1 MNDQELQ
8 TLVEKISQESF
19 AKPFK
24 HRAYFNNRLRTT
36 GGRYHV
42 ASHDID
48 INPKMLTEHYMEI
61 LVGVIKH
68 ELCHYHLHLAGYS
81 GKHNTLA
88 FKRLLKT
95 VGGSRFA
102 PAPVDKRPFKYVCT
116 HCGQTYRRKRRIDTH
131 KYVCG
136 KCRGKLKLDTGDD

>member
-8 TLVEKISQESF
+8 NLVEKISKEAF

-24 HRAYFNNRLRTT
+24 HRAYFNSRLRTT

-48 INPKMLTEHYMEI
+48 INPKMLTEHSMEV

-68 ELCHYHLHLAGYS
+68 ELCHYHLHLDGYS

-88 FKRLLKT
+88 FKRLLKA

-102 PAPVDKRPFKYVCT
+102 PAPADKRPLKYICT
-116 HCGQTYRRKRRIDTH
+116 HCGQIYHRKRKIDTH

-136 KCRGKLKLDTGDD
+136 KCHGKLELNTGDD

>member
-1 MNDQELQ
+1 MNNQELQ
-8 TLVEKISQESF
+8 ALVEKISQESF

-24 HRAYFNNRLRTT
+24 HRAYFNSRLRTT

-42 ASHDID
+42 SSHDID
-48 INPKMLTEHYMEI
+48 INPRMLTEHSMEI

-102 PAPVDKRPFKYVCT
+102 PASVDKRPLKYVCT
-116 HCGQTYRRKRRIDTH
+116 HCGQIYRRKRKIDTH

>member
-1 MNDQELQ
+1 MNNQELQ
-8 TLVEKISQESF
+8 DLVEKISQESF

-24 HRAYFNNRLRTT
+24 HRAYFNSRLRTT

-42 ASHDID
+42 SSHDID
-48 INPKMLTEHYMEI
+48 INPKMLTEHSMEI

-102 PAPVDKRPFKYVCT
+102 PAPVDKRPLKYVCT
-116 HCGQTYRRKRRIDTH
+116 HCGQIYRRKRRIDTH